1 MPVVSNQLRNLK
13 ISPPSL
19 ADQVNS
25 KLKANVIL
33 VAKYDFVAESAS
45 EFSVK
50 KGDVLK
56 LLDKLAN
63 GWVLVKSVEKVTS
76 PGLVPCLYVDIA
88 VNDTLNPI
96 TLQWLHET
104 GTSASTVLGNTTFYD
119 AEVKQ
124 LLRNNAPI
132 TINNRPYPLAAS
144 ISNFLLYEN
153 RYWYRVDITYSTQER
168 AYLCRYYQDFYT
180 LHASLLEHVE
190 QWQLASKEQELPEF
204 LKLPKLPEPIPSNK
218 RESAELRS
226 LLVKRCKDLDQYI
239 NLLILNKHY
248 QVLPPLLKW
257 LDAKY
262 EKAPG
267 FVVAEQLNETN
278 EVINEKVL
286 PGSVGIYSHHKAD
299 NGTESERLHAVLDKR
314 EEEDQAKKF
323 PMSSPNPNDRV
334 GPKQPVSRNIYNHYQ
349 QIVGYQGDLQRAKT
363 TRDLLRS
370 KTSKEPRPGP
380 TRKAPPGEPSQ
391 FTRLKTTWQPQRAA
405 TAPTMV
411 HTSPPP
417 KPVSISAVNGNPF
430 ARTKSVRTTTGS
442 ETSGPTSAEASFD
455 TSLLSL
461 PPSLNSRSVQ
471 GTPELGPGQLRCQI
485 KTQNQDKLSVR
496 LNKPEVT
503 SLAEFKRL
511 IYQKVA
517 FNNLYINLPD
527 SDTYEEMDSGLTDL
541 LAHIRASEN
550 VNVLVT

>member
-1 MPVVSNQLRNLK
+1 MPILSHQVRNLK
-13 ISPPSL
+13 ISQPL
-19 ADQVNS
+19 VNDQVNS
-25 KLKANVIL
+25 KLRANVIL

-63 GWVLVKSVEKVTS
+63 GWVLVKSVDKVTS

-88 VNDTLNPI
+88 VNDALNPI

-104 GTSASTVLGNTTFYD
+104 GTSGSTILGNTTFYD

-124 LLRNNAPI
+124 LLRNNSPV

-144 ISNFLLYEN
+144 INNFLMYEN
-153 RYWYRVDITYSTQER
+153 RYWYRLDITYSTQER
-168 AYLCRYYQDFYT
+168 AYLCRYYQDFYS

-190 QWQLASKEQELPEF
+190 QWHLASKEAELPDF
-204 LKLPKLPEPIPSNK
+204 LRLPKLPEPIPSNK
-218 RESAELRS
+218 RESAELRE
-226 LLVKRCKDLDQYI
+226 LLVKRCKDLDAYI

-267 FVVAEQLNETN
+267 FVVSEQLNETN
-278 EVINEKVL
+278 DVINERVL
-286 PGSVGIYSHHKAD
+286 PGSVRIYSKPKVD

-323 PMSSPNPNDRV
+323 PLTSPNPNEHQ
-334 GPKQPVSRNIYNHYQ
+334 GPKQAVSRNIYNHYQ
-349 QIVGYQGDLQRAKT
+349 QIAGYSNEIQRAKT

-370 KTSKEPRPGP
+370 KTSRETRQAP
-380 TRKAPPGEPSQ
+380 TRKAPPSEPLP
-391 FTRLKTTWQPQRAA
+391 FTRLKTTYQPKRAA
-405 TAPTMV
+405 TAPTMM

-417 KPVSISAVNGNPF
+417 KPVSAASVNGNPF
-430 ARTKSVRTTTGS
+430 ARTNSTRRTGGS
-442 ETSGPTSAEASFD
+442 DTSAPTSADTSFD
-455 TSLLSL
+455 TSLFSL
-461 PPSLNSRSVQ
+461 PPSLNSRSVR
-471 GTPELGPGQLRCQI
+471 GTPELGPDQLHCQI
-485 KTQNQDKLSVR
+485 KTQSLDMLSVR

-517 FNNLYINLPD
+517 FNNLFIKMPE
-527 SDTYEEMDSGLTDL
+527 SDTYEEMDPGQPGILEHL
-541 LAHIRASEN
+541 RASEN
-550 VNVLVT
+550 VMVLVT